1 LIIGLTVFAFGT
13 SAPELTVSI
22 GAAWSGQV
30 DFALG
35 SAVGSNI
42 PNVLLILGRSALI
55 APLRTT
61 SQLVR
66 VDVPLMIGTSLAA
79 LLFALDGAI
88 DRLDGGILFGALML
102 YLAMQ
107 IRVDR
112 MERRSDDREQPL
124 SDGGTCRP

>member
-22 GAAWSGQV
+22 GAAWSGRV

-42 PNVLLILGRSALI
+42 PNVLLILGLSALI